1 MNRKT
6 VISLSLLTL
15 FAANIAL
22 AQPGLDMEAPKS
34 SIETCVAEVAKNADF
49 SNASAVMHN
58 VDSKPRSVSGYK
70 VHIMTTVYGE
80 DAGAVLRRYVSSC
93 AITKQ
98 DEIRYFATRQKGL

>member
-6 VISLSLLTL
+6 LISLSLMTL

-22 AQPGLDMEAPKS
+22 AEPGLDPEAPQS
-34 SIETCVAEVAKNADF
+34 SIETCVAEVANNADF
-49 SNASAVMHN
+49 SDASAVTHN

-70 VHIMTTVYGE
+70 VHIKTTVYGD
-80 DAGAVLRRYVSSC
+80 DAGTVLRRYVSSC
-93 AITKQ
+93 AITRQ